1 MSEGITDEPDETCG
15 DLVAG
20 YDEDGPTA
28 YECGAPLHH
37 TGSGY
42 HCDRGHSYTYS
53 SVRHAEGWT
62 YADDPTEAA
71 LLAQAGVVGVR
82 PSDACPWL

>member
-1 MSEGITDEPDETCG
+1 MTDGVTADRDETCS

-37 TGSGY
+37 TASGY
-42 HCDRGHSYTYS
+42 HCDKGHSYTYS
-53 SVRHAEGWT
+53 AVRHAEGWD
-62 YADDPTEAA
+62 YADDATEAA

-82 PSDACPWL
+82 PSDSRPWL